1 MVGMGD
7 DEEGRDRR
15 VSRRE
20 DVEYRLHRHEGAVGI
35 VDCAI
40 DEA

>member
-1 MVGMGD
+1 MGD
-7 DEEGRDRR
+7 DEKGRDGR
-15 VSRRE
+15 VTRRE
-20 DVEYRLHRHEGAVGI
+20 DGEYRLHRHEGAVGI

>member
-1 MVGMGD
+1 MRRAEIGGLQ
-7 DEEGRDRR
+7 EENDK
-15 VSRRE
+15 
-20 DVEYRLHRHEGAVGI
+20 YRLHRHEGAVGI